1 MTIPNVIRLPTAAAR
16 QVSQPTGKAA
26 REYRVAF
33 REAHPWPGEF
43 LWPTQ
48 REAARRLAERQDALA
63 GLNQS
68 PELAII
74 AAMLRSMPSDKI
86 GAVGLALDQFP
97 GITESPALIQARA
110 MLDVAARD
118 RRAMEAISKP
128 FEKDRT

>member
-1 MTIPNVIRLPTAAAR
+1 MTANLIRLPTAAR
-16 QVSQPTGKAA
+16 RMVQQPSGRAA
-26 REYRVAF
+26 KEYRATF
-33 REAHPWPGEF
+33 RAAHPWPGEYV
-43 LWPTQ
+43 WPTQ
-48 REAARRLAERQDALA
+48 RAAARRLAERQDALA

-97 GITESPALIQARA
+97 GVTESPALIQARA